1 LCWTY
6 DGAGRLK
13 SIPGV
18 ILSQTY
24 EADGQ
29 TKAITY
35 ANGVTTTFT
44 YNPCRRWLTRITTK
58 NASGAALIDNYY
70 SRAATGRIYS
80 VNGLNV
86 NDTWSCTYDDLDRL
100 TFACNPGDATMSEAF
115 SYDLADNMLSR
126 TRMSGAYTYPA
137 PWSPRPHTP
146 LSVGARAF
154 TYDANG
160 NMISDGL
167 KTLTWDSGNRLPA
180 ALISAHAALLIE
192 GAAPLRK
199 GPVCS
204 ARQGRAPND
213 VAQKKTLR

>member
-44 YNPCRRWLTRITTK
+44 YNPYRRWLTRITTK

-86 NDTWSCTYDDLDRL
+86 NDTWSCTYDDLALRQAQGPDLRL
-100 TFACNPGDATMSEAF
+100 Q
-115 SYDLADNMLSR
+115 SR
-126 TRMSGAYTYPA
+126 R
-137 PWSPRPHTP
+137 RHN
-146 LSVGARAF
+146 VG
-154 TYDANG
+154 
-160 NMISDGL
+160 GL
-167 KTLTWDSGNRLPA
+167 QL
-180 ALISAHAALLIE
+180 
-192 GAAPLRK
+192 
-199 GPVCS
+199 
-204 ARQGRAPND
+204 
-213 VAQKKTLR
+213 